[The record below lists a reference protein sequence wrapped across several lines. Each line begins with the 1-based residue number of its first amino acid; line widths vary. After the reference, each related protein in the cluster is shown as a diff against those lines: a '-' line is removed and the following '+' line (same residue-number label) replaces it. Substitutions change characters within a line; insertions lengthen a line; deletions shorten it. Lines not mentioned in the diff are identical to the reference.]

1 MKKILVLTAGLSLL
15 AFSFAG
21 EANLKLEKINN
32 NNLNI
37 TVNSD
42 KDVYGL
48 QFDIVCDSKISS
60 ETVTNAFSNND
71 PRSNMEVHSRLRE
84 DGSVRV
90 IMFDL
95 TGQAIVTSNNAEEV
109 LNINLNGNAISNE
122 KMNCSCTNMVVA
134 GQHGESVP
142 AYSTTSEISLPNES
156 KIVGNY
162 PNPFNPST
170 TIEFDL
176 AQENAGNVEIVIYDL
191 QGRKVETLFSGMLEA
206 GAAQKFQWNAT
217 SVASGKYFAVISA
230 PNGFTDTV
238 NMTLIK

>member
-1 MKKILVLTAGLSLL
+1 MKKILILTTSLSLF

-21 EANLKLEKINN
+21 EANLKLEKVNN

-37 TVNSD
+37 AVNSEE
-42 KDVYGL
+42 DVYGL
-48 QFDIVCDSKISS
+48 QFDIVCDSKIST
-60 ETVTNAFSNND
+60 ETVTNAFSKND

-84 DGSVRV
+84 DGSIRV

-95 TGQAIVTSNNAEEV
+95 TGNPIVTSNNTEEV
-109 LNINLNGNAISNE
+109 LKVVLNEKSLSNE
-122 KMNCSCTNMVVA
+122 KINCKCNNIVVA
-134 GQHGESVP
+134 GEHGESVP
-142 AYSTTSEISLPNES
+142 AYSTTTEISLPTES
-156 KIVGNY
+156 KIKGNY

-191 QGRKVETLFSGMLEA
+191 QGRKVETLFSGMLQA

-217 SVASGKYFAVISA
+217 SVASGKYFAVVSA

>member
-1 MKKILVLTAGLSLL
+1 MKKILVLTTTLSLL
-15 AFSFAG
+15 ALSFAS
-21 EANLKLEKINN
+21 EATLKLKKVSNN
-32 NNLNI
+32 DLNI
-37 TVNSD
+37 TVSSN

-48 QFDIVCDSKISS
+48 QFDVVCDSKITS

-95 TGQAIVTSNNAEEV
+95 TGQAIVTSQNAEEV
-109 LNINLNGNAISNE
+109 LNLNLNGDSA
-122 KMNCSCTNMVVA
+122 KMNCSCENMVVA
-134 GQHGESVP
+134 GKNGQSIESN
-142 AYSTTSEISLPNES
+142 STFEEVALPSET

-176 AQENAGNVEIVIYDL
+176 AAENAGNIEIVIYDL
-191 QGRKVETLFSGMLEA
+191 QGRQVETLFSGMLEA
-206 GAAQKFQWNAT
+206 GAGQKFQWNAT
-217 SVASGKYFAVISA
+217 SVASGKYFAVVSA

>member
-1 MKKILVLTAGLSLL
+1 MKKLLVLTAGLSLL

-32 NNLNI
+32 NNLNV

-48 QFDIVCDSKISS
+48 QFDIVCDSNISNK
-60 ETVTNAFSNND
+60 TVTNAFSNND

-95 TGQAIVTSNNAEEV
+95 AGQAIVTSNNAEEV
-109 LNINLNGNAISNE
+109 LNITLNDNSLNSNN
-122 KMNCSCTNMVVA
+122 MNCKCNNIVVA
-134 GQHGESVP
+134 GKHGESVP
-142 AYSTTSEISLPNES
+142 ATSVTNEISLPTES

-176 AQENAGNVEIVIYDL
+176 AVENAGNVEIVIYDL
-191 QGRKVETLFSGMLEA
+191 QGRKVETLFSGILDA